1 MTNRIATVKK
11 KDAIAAVIRDEI
23 MAGRYPSGSMLPS
36 ESRLMERFTVSRT
49 PVREAMTMLKS
60 EGLISVHHGK
70 GAVVRVHQEWV
81 MRSHPRKI
89 VAETGKGGVR
99 TGYYDPDLEGYQW
112 DAVAD
117 PITDRVRAT
126 AALALVIGVREGTDV
141 FRHDRVLHDG
151 KGRLM
156 FHRLYLPFDT
166 VHDVRKLGDRRFR
179 SPTELYAILAAAG
192 HRLMWRETVRAV
204 MPSPEDAERLRI
216 PAATPMLV
224 AQRIAAAPDGHP
236 FAMEETRISA
246 DNAKFVYDLVC
257 VTSPSSQD
265 TTGLV

>member
-1 MTNRIATVKK
+1 MKK

-36 ESRLMERFTVSRT
+36 ESRMMERFTVSRT
-49 PVREAMTMLKS
+49 PVREAITMLKA

-70 GAVVRVHQEWV
+70 GAVVRVRPEWV
-81 MRSHPRKI
+81 VRSHPRKI
-89 VAETGKGGVR
+89 VAETMRQGTNV
-99 TGYYDPDLEGYQW
+99 GYFDPDLEGGQW
-112 DAVAD
+112 DVVGE
-117 PITDRVRAT
+117 PVTDRMRAT
-126 AALALVIGVREGTDV
+126 ATLALMIGVREGTDV
-141 FRHDRVLHDG
+141 FRYDRLLDDG
-151 KGRLM
+151 QGRLM

-166 VHDVRKLGDRRFR
+166 VNDVRKLGDRRFR

-192 HRLMWRETVRAV
+192 HALVWRESVRAT

-224 AQRIAAAPDGHP
+224 AQRIAAAPNGHP

-246 DNAKFVYDLVC
+246 DNAKFVYDLGRA
-257 VTSPSSQD
+257 PALSSSD
-265 TTGLV
+265 ADAGT